1 MSAEQ
6 SQPDAPDAG
15 DRPAAE
21 QAVGVQKARSLRRR
35 KEIVEA
41 AMATFAHR
49 GFYNS
54 SLAEIAEEVGISA
67 AGILH
72 HFKTKDQLLTE
83 VLRTRDSV
91 DIEEAAPG
99 RELVGLEFLRHL
111 VDTAAL
117 NSTRPGITQLYA
129 VMSAESVTTDHPAQE
144 WFRGRYVGLREMV
157 QEALAQARDIGELR
171 DDADV
176 AETAIAII
184 AVMDGLQVQWLLDP
198 EAVDMAE
205 VTHRTIDAL
214 VSSLAPE
221 ED

>member
-1 MSAEQ
+1 MAPEQ
-6 SQPDAPDAG
+6 SPPTAADASDVVTSEP
-15 DRPAAE
+15 
-21 QAVGVQKARSLRRR
+21 VGVQKARTRRRR
-35 KEIVEA
+35 KEILEA
-41 AMATFAHR
+41 ALTTFANK
-49 GFYNS
+49 GFYNA
-54 SLAEIAEEVGISA
+54 SLSEIADEVGISA

-83 VLRTRDSV
+83 VLHTRDMV
-91 DIEEAAPG
+91 DIEEAAHG
-99 RELVGLEFLRHL
+99 QELVGLDFLRHL

-129 VMSAESVTTDHPAQE
+129 VMSAESVTTDHPAQG
-144 WFRGRYVGLREMV
+144 WFRDRYVGLREMV
-157 QEALAQARDIGELR
+157 QTALAQARDIGELR

-176 AETAIAII
+176 TETAIAII

-198 EAVDMAE
+198 GTVDMAA

-214 VSSLAPE
+214 VASLAPE

>member
-1 MSAEQ
+1 MT
-6 SQPDAPDAG
+6 
-15 DRPAAE
+15 
-21 QAVGVQKARSLRRR
+21 
-35 KEIVEA
+35 
-41 AMATFAHR
+41 TFANR

-54 SLAEIAEEVGISA
+54 SLAEIADEVGISA

-83 VLRTRDSV
+83 VLHTRDMV
-91 DIEEAAPG
+91 DIDEARHG

-129 VMSAESVTTDHPAQE
+129 VMSAESVTTDHPARE
-144 WFRGRYVGLREMV
+144 WFRDRYVGLREMV
-157 QEALAQARDIGELR
+157 QTALAQARDIGELR
-171 DDADV
+171 DDADI

-184 AVMDGLQVQWLLDP
+184 AVMDGLQVQWLLAP
-198 EAVDMAE
+198 ETVDMAA

-214 VSSLAPE
+214 VASLAPE